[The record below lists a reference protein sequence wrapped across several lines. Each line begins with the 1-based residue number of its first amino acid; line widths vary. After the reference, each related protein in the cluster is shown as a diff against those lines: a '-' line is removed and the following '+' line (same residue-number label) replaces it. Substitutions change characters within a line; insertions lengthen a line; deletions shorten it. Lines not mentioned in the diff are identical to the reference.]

1 MLVIWQVV
9 ILNVFVSVWAWLS
22 CGGAE
27 ALGYMHAAPLELVLT
42 ERKLV
47 LRTWG
52 VEPRAECCRA
62 VVSVPVLLHASGEW
76 GVPVVL
82 HASGDWG
89 VPSAGCVWTSG
100 PSAPVLCHVLDL
112 VL

>member
-9 ILNVFVSVWAWLS
+9 ILNVLVSVWAWLS

-27 ALGYMHAAPLELVLT
+27 ALGCMHAAPLEFVLT

-47 LRTWG
+47 LRTWA

-62 VVSVPVLLHASGEW
+62 VLSVPVLLHASGE
-76 GVPVVL
+76 
-82 HASGDWG
+82 WG

>member
-1 MLVIWQVV
+1 ML
-9 ILNVFVSVWAWLS
+9 VSVWAWLS

-27 ALGYMHAAPLELVLT
+27 ALGCMHAAPLEFVLT

-47 LRTWG
+47 LRTWA

-62 VVSVPVLLHASGEW
+62 VLSVPVLLHASGER
-76 GVPVVL
+76 
-82 HASGDWG
+82 G